1 MGYSVKL
8 ISWNVN
14 GIRAAIRNG
23 LLDFVSSEKADVYA
37 FQEIKADEFQVPPDL
52 AQNGYVAY
60 VNPARRKGYSGT
72 LVLTR
77 VKPASTITGFG
88 EGDEEDEGRIIG
100 LEFPDFWFFN
110 VYFPNSQRGLA
121 RLDYKIK
128 FDNRLKDF
136 LNEIRSKK
144 PVVICGDFN
153 VAHED
158 IDIARPNDNRNNAGF
173 TKEEREWMS
182 DFLGQGYV
190 DTFRLF
196 NKESGNYT
204 WWTYRFNA
212 RSRNIGWRID
222 YFVVSEEL
230 VEKVRASEILS
241 EVQGSD
247 HAPIRLTLE
256 D

>member
-136 LNEIRSKK
+136 LNEIRSTK
-144 PVVICGDFN
+144 PVVIQRKN
-153 VAHED
+153 VSGCL
-158 IDIARPNDNRNNAGF
+158 ISSGRVMLTPSGFSTRNPETIRGGL
-173 TKEEREWMS
+173 TDS
-182 DFLGQGYV
+182 TPGQG
-190 DTFRLF
+190 
-196 NKESGNYT
+196 
-204 WWTYRFNA
+204 
-212 RSRNIGWRID
+212 I
-222 YFVVSEEL
+222 
-230 VEKVRASEILS
+230 
-241 EVQGSD
+241 
-247 HAPIRLTLE
+247 
-256 D
+256 